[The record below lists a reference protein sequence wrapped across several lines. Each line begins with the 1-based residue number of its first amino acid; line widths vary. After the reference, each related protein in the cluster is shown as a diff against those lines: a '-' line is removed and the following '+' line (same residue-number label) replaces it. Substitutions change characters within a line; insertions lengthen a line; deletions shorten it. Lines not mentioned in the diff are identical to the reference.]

1 MRKRTATPCQQV
13 IDVSGRFQTDNLK
26 RFHTNLQ
33 YRPGKK
39 HDLPTKQPI
48 RVTSFGQ
55 VTCQVFGNGPVR
67 RTLND
72 KYRSLIALPP
82 TFCGRKFSTPIRT
95 ASIVALINAFM
106 MLEVRRTSRNGTEKR
121 TGKKAKFVRE
131 SPRRSTTNSA
141 KAKRNPVR

>member
-1 MRKRTATPCQQV
+1 MSSIWQWSGSPDSERQV
-13 IDVSGRFQTDNLK
+13 
-26 RFHTNLQ
+26 
-33 YRPGKK
+33 
-39 HDLPTKQPI
+39 
-48 RVTSFGQ
+48 SFI
-55 VTCQVFGNGPVR
+55 
-67 RTLND
+67 
-72 KYRSLIALPP
+72 IALPP